1 MLGCSLL
8 RSCLAAALAVVAACR
23 GEPASPARARSATAA
38 VHVGPPAV
46 DDALVGLWQARRG
59 FGPDA
64 RGPLTLRRGP
74 GGWTADFLGGVHPV
88 RADRDGLAFA
98 LAGDAGA
105 FRGRLAAD
113 GRRIT
118 GHWTPPPSVIHGAR
132 FAVPVVLEA
141 DGADRWRGEIA
152 PLDDRFTLYLMVQKR
167 PDGALGAFL
176 RNPERNIGARYDI
189 DRLERDG
196 SAIRLVGR
204 AGGPAGATLL
214 SGSYDAGTDTLTIA
228 IPGRGGSYEF
238 HRDGDR
244 SEFYPRGKHPA
255 PYVYQPPPTLDDGW
269 PTRSL
274 DEVGI
279 SRAGIEAFVQT
290 IVDMPI
296 DSVHAPQIEGVLIAR
311 HGTLVLEEY
320 FHGERR
326 DRLHDTRSAA
336 KSLTA
341 TLVGAAIHA
350 GAPLSLS
357 SPVYRTM
364 AGQAPPHPD
373 PRTQAMTLEHLLMMR
388 SGYFCDDGDP
398 AAPGN
403 EDTLQSQ
410 TDDPD
415 YYHYSLQ
422 VPLATAPD
430 QRSVYCSMSPN
441 LALGVVG
448 RATGESGLDTFDRLV
463 GGPLGIAHY
472 AWPLDPAGHAYG
484 GGGVRVLPRDFMKLG
499 QLMLDGGTW
508 HGRRVLDREF
518 VARASA
524 PQHDL
529 NGIQYGY
536 LWWSIEVP
544 YKDRTLRAFFAA
556 GNGGQAVIV
565 VPVLDLVIAIYGGNY
580 SDPPT
585 AIHVQQDLA
594 PTYILPAVREPGD
607 DPRAAVTPRPFH
619 SPYGRRAAPV
629 R

>member
-1 MLGCSLL
+1 
-8 RSCLAAALAVVAACR
+8 V
-23 GEPASPARARSATAA
+23 
-38 VHVGPPAV
+38 
-46 DDALVGLWQARRG
+46 LVGLWQARRR

-74 GGWTADFLGGVHPV
+74 GGWTADFVGGVHPV
-88 RADRDGLAFA
+88 RADGDGLAFA
-98 LAGDAGA
+98 LPGDAGA

-118 GHWTPPPSVIHGAR
+118 GHWTPPLSVIHGAR

-152 PLDDRFTLYLMVQKR
+152 LLDDAFTLYLMVQKR

-189 DRLERDG
+189 DHLERDRG
-196 SAIRLVGR
+196 AIRLVGR
-204 AGGPAGATLL
+204 AGSGPAETTLL
-214 SGSYDAGTDTLTIA
+214 SGSYDPSTDVLTIELPA
-228 IPGRGGSYEF
+228 RGGSYEF

-244 SEFYPRGKHPA
+244 SEFYPRGKHA
-255 PYVYQPPPTLDDGW
+255 AQYAYQPPPALDDGW
-269 PTRSL
+269 PTGTL
-274 DEVGI
+274 EDAGI
-279 SRAGIEAFVQT
+279 SRAGIEAFIQT
-290 IVDMPI
+290 VVDTPI
-296 DSVHAPQIEGVLIAR
+296 DSAHAPQIEGVLIAR

-326 DRLHDTRSAA
+326 DQLHDTRSAA

-341 TLVGAAIHA
+341 TMVGAAIHA

-364 AGQAPPHPD
+364 AGGALGQDVD
-373 PRTQAMTLEHLLMMR
+373 PRTQAMTLEHLMMMR
-388 SGYFCDDGDP
+388 SGYFCDDRDP
-398 AAPGN
+398 SAPGN

-415 YYHYSLQ
+415 YYHYSLK

-430 QRSVYCSMSPN
+430 ERSVYCSMNPN
-441 LALGVVG
+441 LALGMVG
-448 RATGESGLDTFDRLV
+448 RATAESGLDMFDRLV
-463 GGPLGIAHY
+463 GGPLGITRY

-484 GGGVRVLPRDFMKLG
+484 GGGVRALPRDFMKLG
-499 QLMLDGGTW
+499 QLMLGDGTW
-508 HGRRVLDREF
+508 HGHRVLDREF

-524 PQHDL
+524 PLHDL

-544 YKDRTLRAFFAA
+544 YKERALRAFFAA

-565 VPVLDLVIAIYGGNY
+565 VPALDLVIAIYAGNY
-580 SDPPT
+580 SDSPT

-607 DPRAAVTPRPFH
+607 DPHAAVTPRAFT
-619 SPYGRRAAPV
+619 SPYGRRAPG

>member
-1 MLGCSLL
+1 MSGRSSVL
-8 RSCLAAALAVVAACR
+8 SCLGAGLVVLAACR
-23 GEPASPARARSATAA
+23 GEPASRATAGVA
-38 VHVGPPAV
+38 HAGSAPT
-46 DDALVGLWQARRG
+46 DDALVGLWQARRR

-64 RGPLTLRRGP
+64 RGPLTLRRAP
-74 GGWTADFLGGVHPV
+74 GGWTADFLGAVHPV
-88 RADRDGLAFA
+88 RSDRDGLAFE
-98 LAGDAGA
+98 LPGDAGA

-113 GRRIT
+113 GHRIT
-118 GHWTPPPSVIHGAR
+118 GHWTPPLSVIHGAR

-141 DGADRWRGEIA
+141 DGADRWRGEVA
-152 PLDDRFTLYLMVQKR
+152 PLDDTFTLYLMVQRR
-167 PDGALGAFL
+167 PDGSLGAFL
-176 RNPERNIGARYDI
+176 RNPERNIGARYDV

-204 AGGPAGATLL
+204 AGGDPAGTAVL
-214 SGSYDAGTDTLTIA
+214 SGSYDAAADRLTIA
-228 IPGRGGSYEF
+228 IPARGGSYPF
-238 HRDGDR
+238 RRDGDD
-244 SEFYPRGKHPA
+244 SEFYPRGKHA
-255 PYVYQPPPTLDDGW
+255 AHYVYQPPPALDDGW
-269 PTRSL
+269 PTGTL

-279 SRAGIEAFVQT
+279 SRAGVEAFIQT
-290 IVDMPI
+290 VVDMPI
-296 DSVHAPQIEGVLIAR
+296 DSAHAPQIEGVLVAR
-311 HGTLVLEEY
+311 HGKLVVEEY

-341 TLVGAAIHA
+341 TLVGAAIGA
-350 GAPLSLS
+350 GAPLALS
-357 SPVYRTM
+357 TPVYRTM
-364 AGQAPPHPD
+364 AGQAPPHAD

-388 SGYFCDDGDP
+388 SGLFCDDGDP

-415 YYHYSLQ
+415 YYRYSLK
-422 VPLATAPD
+422 VPMATAPD

-441 LALGVVG
+441 LALGIVG
-448 RATGESGLDTFDRLV
+448 RATGESGLDTFDRLI
-463 GGPLGIAHY
+463 GGPLGMTRY

-484 GGGVRVLPRDFMKLG
+484 GGGVRALPRDFMKLG

-508 HGRRVLDREF
+508 HGHRVLDREF

-524 PQHDL
+524 PLHDL

-536 LWWSIEVP
+536 LWWNIEYP

-556 GNGGQAVIV
+556 GNGGQAVMV
-565 VPVLDLVIAIYGGNY
+565 VPALDLVIAIYAGNY

-594 PTYILPAVREPGD
+594 PTYLLPAVREPGD
-607 DPRAAVTPRPFH
+607 DPRAAVTPRAFH
-619 SPYGRRAAPV
+619 SPYGRRAAPA

>member
-1 MLGCSLL
+1 MVSARRRLGGV
-8 RSCLAAALAVVAACR
+8 LAVLAACR
-23 GEPASPARARSATAA
+23 GQPAPPVPPAGAGSAAA
-38 VHVGPPAV
+38 VGHDGSAATG
-46 DDALVGLWQARRG
+46 DALVGLWQAHRR

-64 RGPLTLRRGP
+64 RGPLTLRRES
-74 GGWTADFLGGVHPV
+74 GGWTAEFLGAAHPV
-88 RADRDGLAFA
+88 RADRDGLALA
-98 LAGDAGA
+98 LPGDAGA

-152 PLDDRFTLYLMVQKR
+152 PLDDTFTLYLRVQAR

-176 RNPERNIGARYDI
+176 RNPERNIGARYEI

-204 AGGPAGATLL
+204 SGAVLLGGRHEP
-214 SGSYDAGTDTLTIA
+214 GSDVLTIDL
-228 IPGRGGSYEF
+228 PGRGGSYEF
-238 HRDGDR
+238 HRDGER
-244 SEFYPRGKHPA
+244 SAFYPRGEHPGR
-255 PYVYQPPPTLDDGW
+255 YVYQPPPVLDDGW
-269 PTRSL
+269 PTGTL

-279 SRAGIEAFVQT
+279 SRAGIEAFLQT
-290 IVDMPI
+290 VVDQPI

-311 HGTLVLEEY
+311 HGKLVVEDY

-341 TLVGAAIHA
+341 TIVGAAIQA
-350 GAPLSLS
+350 GAPLALS

-364 AGQAPPHPD
+364 AGAAPRDPD

-388 SGYFCDDGDP
+388 SGLFCDDGDP

-403 EDTLQSQ
+403 EDALQDQ

-415 YYHYSLQ
+415 YYHYSLR
-422 VPLATAPD
+422 VPMATAPD
-430 QRSVYCSMSPN
+430 QRSVYCSLSPN
-441 LALGVVG
+441 LALGLVG

-463 GGPLGIAHY
+463 GGPLGFARY

-484 GGGVRVLPRDFMKLG
+484 GGGVRALPRDFMKLG
-499 QLMLDGGTW
+499 QVMLDGGTW

-524 PQHDL
+524 PLHDL

-536 LWWSIEVP
+536 LWWSLEYP
-544 YKDRTLRAFFAA
+544 YKDRTLRAFLAA

-565 VPVLDLVIAIYGGNY
+565 VPALDLVIAIYAGNY
-580 SDPPT
+580 SDSPT

-607 DPRAAVTPRPFH
+607 DPRAAVAPRAFH
-619 SPYGRRAAPV
+619 SPYGRRPPPA